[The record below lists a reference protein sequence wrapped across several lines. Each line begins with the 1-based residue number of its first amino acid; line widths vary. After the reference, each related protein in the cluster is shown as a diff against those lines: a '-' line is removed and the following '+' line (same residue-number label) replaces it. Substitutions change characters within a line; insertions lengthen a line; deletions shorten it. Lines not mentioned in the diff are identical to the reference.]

1 MSHPDALRHFKE
13 GLELLDS
20 HCAETALTRLKQAV
34 ELDPAN
40 PFYLSYMGLALARAG
55 GKFHDAEKLCDDAL
69 GKQGNRAELYLNLA
83 EVYRLGGKKDDA
95 IETLITGL
103 RFTRQDA
110 RLAEALDKL
119 GRRQPPVLAFL
130 DRKNILNLKLGKI
143 RHRLSNR

>member
-20 HCAETALTRLKQAV
+20 HCPETALARLKDALD
-34 ELDPAN
+34 LDPGNA
-40 PFYLSYMGLALARAG
+40 FYISYMGLALAKAG
-55 GKFHDAEKLCDDAL
+55 GKIQDAEKLCDDAL
-69 GKQGNRAELYLNLA
+69 RRQGNRAELYLNLA

-95 IETLITGL
+95 IEILITGL

-110 RLAEALDKL
+110 RLGDALDKL

-130 DRKNILNLKLGKI
+130 DRKNILNMKLGKI
-143 RHRLSNR
+143 RYRLSNR